1 MTHKFAICLYQPD
14 MPQNLGVIIRT
25 AACLEFPLHIIKPLP
40 FSMTDKRFKGAVMD
54 YIDHCEIVNHENW
67 ENFYLYSKKNN
78 NRIILAT
85 TKTDN
90 NLYEFKFEDNDIILF
105 GKETAG
111 VPETIHNTV
120 NNKITIPINSKTRSL
135 NLATSVAIVDRKS
148 TRLNSSHSQQS
159 RMPSSA

>member
-54 YIDHCEIVNHENW
+54 YIDHCKIVNHENW
-67 ENFYLYSKKNN
+67 ESFYLYSKKNN

-135 NLATSVAIVDRKS
+135 NLATSVAIVV
-148 TRLNSSHSQQS
+148 SSIK
-159 RMPSSA
+159 ADF

>member
-67 ENFYLYSKKNN
+67 DNFYLYSKKNN

-85 TKTDN
+85 TKTNN

-120 NNKITIPINSKTRSL
+120 NNKITIPISSKTRSL
-135 NLATSVAIVDRKS
+135 NLATSVVIVV
-148 TRLNSSHSQQS
+148 SSIK
-159 RMPSSA
+159 ADF

>member
-111 VPETIHNTV
+111 VPETIHKTV
-120 NNKITIPINSKTRSL
+120 NNKITIPINNKTRSL
-135 NLATSVAIVDRKS
+135 NLATSVAIVV
-148 TRLNSSHSQQS
+148 SSIK
-159 RMPSSA
+159 ADF

>member
-54 YIDHCEIVNHENW
+54 YIDHCKIVNHENW

-111 VPETIHNTV
+111 VPEAIHNTV

-135 NLATSVAIVDRKS
+135 NLAASVAIVV
-148 TRLNSSHSQQS
+148 SSIK
-159 RMPSSA
+159 ANF

>member
-25 AACLEFPLHIIKPLP
+25 AACLEFPLHVIKPLP
-40 FSMTDKRFKGAVMD
+40 SSMTDKRFKGAVMD

-67 ENFYLYSKKNN
+67 DNFYLYSKKNN

-120 NNKITIPINSKTRSL
+120 NNKITIPINNKTRSL
-135 NLATSVAIVDRKS
+135 NLATSVAIVV
-148 TRLNSSHSQQS
+148 SSIK
-159 RMPSSA
+159 ADF

>member
-67 ENFYLYSKKNN
+67 DNFYLYSKKNN

-85 TKTDN
+85 TKTEN

-111 VPETIHNTV
+111 VPEIIHNTV

-135 NLATSVAIVDRKS
+135 NLATYVAIIVSYIKADF
-148 TRLNSSHSQQS
+148 
-159 RMPSSA
+159 

>member
-120 NNKITIPINSKTRSL
+120 NNKITIPINRKTRSL
-135 NLATSVAIVDRKS
+135 NLAASVAIVV
-148 TRLNSSHSQQS
+148 SSIK
-159 RMPSSA
+159 ADF

>member
-25 AACLEFPLHIIKPLP
+25 AACLEFPLHIVKPLP

-105 GKETAG
+105 NLFLPVNPSKLLNIIGFDLSIKILEHLKH
-111 VPETIHNTV
+111 IHFNIFSTYG
-120 NNKITIPINSKTRSL
+120 
-135 NLATSVAIVDRKS
+135 RK
-148 TRLNSSHSQQS
+148 
-159 RMPSSA
+159 

>member
-111 VPETIHNTV
+111 VPETIHNIV

-135 NLATSVAIVDRKS
+135 NLAASVAIVVSFIKA
-148 TRLNSSHSQQS
+148 NF
-159 RMPSSA
+159 

>member
-67 ENFYLYSKKNN
+67 DNFYLYSKKNN

-111 VPETIHNTV
+111 VPETIHSTV
-120 NNKITIPINSKTRSL
+120 NNKITIPISSKTRSL
-135 NLATSVAIVDRKS
+135 NLATSVAIVV
-148 TRLNSSHSQQS
+148 SSIK
-159 RMPSSA
+159 ADF